1 MKKMIFALLAVLAA
15 CTLCVAQNDSHI
27 IGHVI
32 DKKTQEHIPYI
43 YVRLV
48 GTNIITS
55 TDASGHYKLTNIPSG
70 TFEIEASG
78 IGYISEVKRIFAEPK
93 YSTMEELTQIRKN
106 TGKIRA
112 HNRR

>member
-15 CTLCVAQNDSHI
+15 CTFGVAQNDSHI

-78 IGYISEVKRIFAEPK
+78 IGYISEVKEITLSGN
-93 YSTMEELTQIRKN
+93 STYNVNFEIQEDNLQLE
-106 TGKIRA
+106 
-112 HNRR
+112 